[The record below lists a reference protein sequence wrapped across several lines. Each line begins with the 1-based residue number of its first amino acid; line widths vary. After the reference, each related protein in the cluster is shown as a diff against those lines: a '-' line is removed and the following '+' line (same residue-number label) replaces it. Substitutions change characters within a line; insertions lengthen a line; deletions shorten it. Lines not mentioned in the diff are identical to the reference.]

1 MTIPLFI
8 GADMH
13 PRDNDAVALWLQA
26 SVTDATQRSRVVSA
40 YMFQVTTLSIVG
52 KALFPIVDWLLLH
65 AVGITD
71 NLLRMRVHMAECT
84 FFCFFGFAKLVSAG
98 QSGNITAAPKSVTAG
113 GVRDDAVCR
122 GIDALSDAVQTELD
136 DIHDNNSTTS
146 SDAEAAP
153 APAAGSPSLYA
164 FGLLATVL
172 MLQSFSSS
180 VGNILWSV

>member
-1 MTIPLFI
+1 
-8 GADMH
+8 
-13 PRDNDAVALWLQA
+13 
-26 SVTDATQRSRVVSA
+26 
-40 YMFQVTTLSIVG
+40 MFQVTTLSIVG

-98 QSGNITAAPKSVTAG
+98 QRGNITAAPKSVTAG
-113 GVRDDAVCR
+113 AVRNAVGR

-136 DIHDNNSTTS
+136 DIDNNNSTTS
-146 SDAEAAP
+146 SDAEAEAAP